1 MHSQIF
7 QPSAASMLYT
17 EPIPC
22 NENRVFHVKF
32 SPREI
37 PVMKTGVPAMRT
49 GVPCNENTSQG
60 KPFSGPVL
68 ALYRI
73 SVYTRHFRKLFA
85 IFNTLKTTFRIAKNL
100 LHPFLK
106 VDIYV
111 HWKVTKHSAFTF
123 LQICQVQRS
132 IYLHLTM
139 DSNSFWYLIWI
150 FLLSYTVSKKN
161 CLNPKGGGGGSKMTH
176 WSGERLSFLTWSC
189 YGHKNSWLYP

>member
-7 QPSAASMLYT
+7 QPSAAPMLYT
-17 EPIPC
+17 W
-22 NENRVFHVKF
+22 
-32 SPREI
+32 
-37 PVMKTGVPAMRT
+37 
-49 GVPCNENTSQG
+49 
-60 KPFSGPVL
+60 
-68 ALYRI
+68 
-73 SVYTRHFRKLFA
+73 HFRKLFA
-85 IFNTLKTTFRIAKNL
+85 IFTSLKTTFRIAKNL

-161 CLNPKGGGGGSKMTH
+161 CLKMYQRRNFF
-176 WSGERLSFLTWSC
+176 EVFLAT
-189 YGHKNSWLYP
+189 KNSKNSKICWPNCKS